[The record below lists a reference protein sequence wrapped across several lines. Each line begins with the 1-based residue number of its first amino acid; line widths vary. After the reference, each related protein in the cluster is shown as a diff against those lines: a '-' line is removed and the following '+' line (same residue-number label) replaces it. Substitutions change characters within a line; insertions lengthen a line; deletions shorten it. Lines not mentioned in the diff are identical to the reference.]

1 MSAANMASSNVK
13 DVTCGHKSDV
23 DVLLHPELLS
33 KDFLLLLLREKKVM
47 TGECVNRDQLTELFV
62 RHVIPLPQRN
72 LPDNRWGRRMERSRA
87 NADHQRP
94 SQPFSPKI
102 QSPDRNTGSTVDR
115 LKPPPAVNM
124 SNPIRR
130 LSSNTPSSPT
140 SLQNSA
146 RGSDSVSLKREAN
159 NSGELKP
166 PEAKKKIQHVT
177 WP

>member
-13 DVTCGHKSDV
+13 EATRGNKSDA

-33 KDFLLLLLREKKVM
+33 KEFLLLLLREKKVI
-47 TGECVNRDQLTELFV
+47 TGDCVNRDQLTELFV
-62 RHVIPLPQRN
+62 RHVIPLPQRD
-72 LPDNRWGRRMERSRA
+72 LPDNRWGRRMERSRSSS
-87 NADHQRP
+87 DHQRP

-102 QSPDRNTGSTVDR
+102 RSPDRNTGSSADR
-115 LKPPPAVNM
+115 LKPPPTVNL

-146 RGSDSVSLKREAN
+146 RDSVSLKREAN
-159 NSGELKP
+159 DSGELKP